1 MSDSFVEQ
9 LEQIAANLHRHHK
22 TNALIGRLTTSIA
35 ADELGRVIFPRLREL
50 VEDCLNGEL
59 YAEGQRV
66 ADMLERVDYSWVV
79 EKTVLSAW
87 KDEKSKPVTRPD
99 STSLISSTQ
108 YRIEFASDSGGMLW
122 NILITPLYTWLNWF
136 SGYDRYEDMI
146 DFDQAKTLIQFAEM
160 ADVFI

>member
-1 MSDSFVEQ
+1 MSDSFVDQ
-9 LEQIAANLHRHHK
+9 LEQIAADLHRQHK
-22 TNALIGRLTTSIA
+22 TNALIDRLTTSIS
-35 ADELGRVIFPRLREL
+35 ADTLGHAIFPRLREL

-59 YAEGQRV
+59 YAEGKR
-66 ADMLERVDYSWVV
+66 AKEMLSRINYSWVGG
-79 EKTVLSAW
+79 ETVLSAW
-87 KDEKSKPVTRPD
+87 KDEKSKPVTHPD

-146 DFDQAKTLIQFAEM
+146 DFNQAKTLIQFAEM